1 MTPADRPSEAR
12 LALHQLLTGTS
23 VVRVQRDGRQVEFT
37 PGNRAELERYINRL
51 EVETGTARPLRRG
64 LAGVI
69 A

>member
-1 MTPADRPSEAR
+1 MTPADRLSEAR

-37 PGNRAELERYINRL
+37 PA
-51 EVETGTARPLRRG
+51 TARSWNATSTNWRSKLAPRG
-64 LAGVI
+64 RCGAGRP